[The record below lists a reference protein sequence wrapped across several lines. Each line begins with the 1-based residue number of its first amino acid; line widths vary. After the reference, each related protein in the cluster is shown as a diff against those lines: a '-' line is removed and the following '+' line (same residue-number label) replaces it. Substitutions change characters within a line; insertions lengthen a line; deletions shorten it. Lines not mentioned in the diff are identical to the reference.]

1 MIITKAI
8 RFFKIGVVTL
18 QAITIAAAVWEAYKK
33 SKDKN
38 SNNFDKPDSGRKY
51 AKGKRDII
59 DETSWQS
66 FPASDA
72 PASNKFN

>member
-1 MIITKAI
+1 MIIAKAF
-8 RFFKIGVVTL
+8 RFFKIGIVTL
-18 QAITIAAAVWEAYKK
+18 QAITIAAALWETYRK
-33 SKDKN
+33 SKAKN
-38 SNNFDKPDSGRKY
+38 NNKFDKPDSGRKY

-59 DETSWQS
+59 DETSWES